1 MKVIPAIDII
11 GGSCVRLTQGKFD
24 TKKSYFPNPVKAAEK
39 WKKEGAEWLHIV
51 DLDGART
58 GKIKNINIAAEIKK
72 VIDIKVEYGGGIR
85 DTDTL
90 EEVIKSGI
98 DRAIL
103 GTKAIEDMNFLKES
117 IENFGDRIILSLDYG
132 KDELIYK
139 NGWQKRTA
147 LNVIDLM
154 GELEK
159 LQVKEII
166 ITDISRD
173 GTLEGAN
180 FSFIRKIL
188 KSSNINLII
197 AGGISS
203 LDDIINFKRLE
214 NEGISGVILGKS
226 LYEGNI
232 DLKKAIEIGSRR

>member
-11 GGSCVRLTQGKFD
+11 DGSCVRLAQGKFD
-24 TKKSYFPNPVKAAEK
+24 TKKSYFPNPVRAAEK
-39 WKKEGAEWLHIV
+39 WKKGGAEWLHIV

-85 DTDTL
+85 DVETL

-103 GTKAIEDMNFLKES
+103 GTKAIEDMNFLEES

-132 KDELIYK
+132 KDGLIYK

-147 LNVIDLM
+147 LNVTGLRGI
-154 GELEK
+154 
-159 LQVKEII
+159 
-166 ITDISRD
+166 
-173 GTLEGAN
+173 N
-180 FSFIRKIL
+180 FSFIGKIL

-203 LDDIINFKRLE
+203 LDDIINFKKLE
-214 NEGISGVILGKS
+214 GKGISGVILGKS

>member
-85 DTDTL
+85 DVGTL
-90 EEVIKSGI
+90 EKVIKSGI

-132 KDELIYK
+132 KDGLIYK

-147 LNVIDLM
+147 LNVTGLM

-173 GTLEGAN
+173 GTLKGIN
-180 FSFIRKIL
+180 FSFIGKIL

-203 LDDIINFKRLE
+203 LDDIINFKKLE
-214 NEGISGVILGKS
+214 GKGISGVILGKS
-226 LYEGNI
+226 LYEGSI